1 MKTLGLLAVLAVL
14 LTTLGAGIQDY
25 LSEMKTT
32 VKGVEGFV
40 QDNIGYGNFAYPS
53 ACARIPNARRAAIV
67 RAAGEFAR
75 SFTTTA
81 AFTAWYNEM
90 RDQRKPSPP
99 TPTMSM
105 AESRAQQSAAIK
117 KQIAETEKSAASAPA
132 SQQGMFK
139 DILTALKTSLKDV
152 EGADKSQ
159 DAEMEKMIVQSNA
172 AGVKEYNDKLAE
184 FEREYPKGD
193 ARPLIRRRLEAF
205 LEKTQGVDFG
215 AKLVKKEN
223 LMVFSNAEYERKPGE
238 WKTAFRAG
246 REATEAGRSF
256 ASSWLKSLATP

>member
-1 MKTLGLLAVLAVL
+1 MKTLGFLAVLAVL

-99 TPTMSM
+99 TPTI
-105 AESRAQQSAAIK
+105 AIHTHRSRASQ
-117 KQIAETEKSAASAPA
+117 ASNRDGPNL
-132 SQQGMFK
+132 F
-139 DILTALKTSLKDV
+139 ALLRS
-152 EGADKSQ
+152 GGS
-159 DAEMEKMIVQSNA
+159 
-172 AGVKEYNDKLAE
+172 KLIS
-184 FEREYPKGD
+184 ERIGGPS
-193 ARPLIRRRLEAF
+193 
-205 LEKTQGVDFG
+205 TV
-215 AKLVKKEN
+215 
-223 LMVFSNAEYERKPGE
+223 
-238 WKTAFRAG
+238 
-246 REATEAGRSF
+246 RS
-256 ASSWLKSLATP
+256 